1 MGIDGCWPCGHGSQ
15 LRRGSGVWHLM
26 AGETVRYKV
35 LLTQGAEKDL
45 EAIDDDTADLNCAVN
60 TNSVFEELMAVGVSL
75 SKLPERGRRSKGL
88 ISLCTKD
95 YQQTFLSRTVRS
107 AVF

>member
-1 MGIDGCWPCGHGSQ
+1 M
-15 LRRGSGVWHLM
+15 WHLM
-26 AGETVRYKV
+26 AGETVRYEF
-35 LLTQGAEKDL
+35 LLTQGAENDL
-45 EAIDDDTADLNCAVN
+45 ETIDDETEDLDCAGS
-60 TNSVFEELMAVGVSL
+60 TNDVFDELMAVGVSL

-88 ISLCTKD
+88 ISLGTKE